1 MAEPSQPGRRPG
13 GRTPNDRQSP
23 EVPVHLP
30 TPAVAVTVVYAAAL
44 AVAVASAATG
54 STREALAG
62 LVVLAAL
69 FTRWA
74 VRRSRRTVPSTAAA
88 VVTVDAVLPDTVLPE
103 AAPAVRAA

>member
-1 MAEPSQPGRRPG
+1 M
-13 GRTPNDRQSP
+13 
-23 EVPVHLP
+23 HLP

-54 STREALAG
+54 SAREALAG

-69 FTRWA
+69 ATRWA
-74 VRRSRRTVPSTAAA
+74 VRRSRRGALSTATA
-88 VVTVDAVLPDTVLPE
+88 VTTVDTALPDAVLPE

>member
-1 MAEPSQPGRRPG
+1 M
-13 GRTPNDRQSP
+13 
-23 EVPVHLP
+23 HLP

-54 STREALAG
+54 SAREALAG

-69 FTRWA
+69 VTRWA
-74 VRRSRRTVPSTAAA
+74 VRRSRRTAPSTAAA
-88 VVTVDAVLPDTVLPE
+88 VVTVDAALPDAVLPE